1 MNPNQAPLWDS
12 TVDGSTRWAVQ
23 KAGFRLAPDLPEG
36 PCILLRERTA
46 VRPEALLLAWKLGQA
61 RGESCSFSLDGGAG
75 EFLKGLPGDE
85 SGPVLAYSTGGTPP
99 AHLGEWP
106 QVLMPSEEKSFEIEL
121 HQSSAELFLT
131 DRLFVALDHWVDLLW
146 ANLLGL
152 GPRIWGRAV
161 GRPALWAAC
170 RLTWAACRALSFRHE
185 KIAARITVAGEG
197 CRVHPT
203 AVVEACVLG
212 RGVVV
217 GAGAVLRGCIL
228 ADHTR
233 VEELAVCEGVVTGER
248 SLIQRQA
255 LLKYSVLGAEAAI
268 GGATQLSVMGSQ
280 SSLKRG
286 AYGMDQSF
294 DGDVRYRSRGLLHK
308 APFGL
313 LGVCL
318 GEDSKL
324 GAGVSV
330 APGRSI
336 ESGCRIIANAVVDP
350 SIDSP
355 GLYQNRQG
363 RLERLK

>member
-1 MNPNQAPLWDS
+1 MVAVYRVPATTPFEGLVNPNEAHLWDS
-12 TVDGSTRWAVQ
+12 TVEGSTRWAIE
-23 KAGFRLAPDLPEG
+23 KAGFQLVQALPSG
-36 PCILLRERTA
+36 PCLLLRERVA
-46 VRPEALLLAWKLGQA
+46 VRPEALRLAWELGRA
-61 RGESCSFSLDGGAG
+61 RGESCSFSLDGSAG
-75 EFLKGLPGDE
+75 EFLKSLPGDE
-85 SGPVLAYSTGGTPP
+85 AGPVLAYSSGGPVP
-99 AHLGEWP
+99 DHLGVWP
-106 QVLMPSEEKSFEIEL
+106 QVVLPSEEKPLEIGL
-121 HQSSAELFLT
+121 HQSSAEIFLS
-131 DRLFVALDHWVDLLW
+131 DRLVLAVDHWVDLLW

-161 GRPALWAAC
+161 GRPAFWAVF
-170 RLTWAACRALSFRHE
+170 RLAWAACRALSTRPE
-185 KIAARITVAGEG
+185 KIAARLTVAGEG
-197 CRVHPT
+197 SRIHPT

-212 RGVVV
+212 RGVSV

-228 ADHTR
+228 GDDTR

-255 LLKYSVLGAEAAI
+255 LLKYSVLGEEAAI
-268 GGATQLSVMGSQ
+268 GGATQLSVMGGQ

-313 LGVCL
+313 LGICL
-318 GEDSKL
+318 AEDSKL

-336 ESGCRIIANAVVDP
+336 AAEW
-350 SIDSP
+350 
-355 GLYQNRQG
+355 
-363 RLERLK
+363 